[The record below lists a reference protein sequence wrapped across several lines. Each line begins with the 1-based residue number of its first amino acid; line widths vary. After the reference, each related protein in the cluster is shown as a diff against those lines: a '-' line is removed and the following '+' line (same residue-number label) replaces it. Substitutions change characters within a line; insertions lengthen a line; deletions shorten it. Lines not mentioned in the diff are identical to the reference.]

1 MMKGGK
7 SPSNRSWH
15 PPSAC
20 LEGEAP
26 GVYAEIPSTFEKLAK
41 QTSVDTSRPSIEFYR
56 SRNVIDLLLPV
67 A

>member
-7 SPSNRSWH
+7 SPSNRMA
-15 PPSAC
+15 PSKPLLRGRGVRC
-20 LEGEAP
+20 LRRNPFHLRE
-26 GVYAEIPSTFEKLAK
+26 TAK